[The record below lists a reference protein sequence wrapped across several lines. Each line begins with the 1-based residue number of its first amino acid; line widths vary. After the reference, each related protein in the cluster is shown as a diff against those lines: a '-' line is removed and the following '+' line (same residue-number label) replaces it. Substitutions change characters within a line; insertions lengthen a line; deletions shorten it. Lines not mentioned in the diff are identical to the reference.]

1 MGGWGRRK
9 ERRGRGEFFV
19 LFALLSLSSSSS
31 KENKLLPAYHLERLL
46 QRRLLLLAQNAV
58 HLGQVLAVLA
68 NGVTPLDVLVGRLLE
83 VPVFFFFFL
92 KIFYFIFSGE
102 FFLRLQPSSFFL
114 PSLSRASLPP
124 PPTPPPPLESKT
136 LLHLNSHLQVVE
148 RVLRHVG
155 DPQVR
160 VLPDLSRVGLRLA
173 REQLDHR
180 RLARA
185 VGARHGDARVEAALH
200 GHAVEDQA
208 VRARVRK
215 RDVAEL
221 EDGAVLGLD
230 TLEERRLREDEL
242 KRRRRELVVGAGR
255 RVLKLRFGFLLRE
268 MYLSV

>member
-1 MGGWGRRK
+1 M
-9 ERRGRGEFFV
+9 
-19 LFALLSLSSSSS
+19 
-31 KENKLLPAYHLERLL
+31 
-46 QRRLLLLAQNAV
+46 
-58 HLGQVLAVLA
+58 
-68 NGVTPLDVLVGRLLE
+68 
-83 VPVFFFFFL
+83 
-92 KIFYFIFSGE
+92 
-102 FFLRLQPSSFFL
+102 
-114 PSLSRASLPP
+114 
-124 PPTPPPPLESKT
+124 
-136 LLHLNSHLQVVE
+136 
-148 RVLRHVG
+148 LRHVG

-180 RLARA
+180 RLSRA

-268 MYLSV
+268 MYLSM